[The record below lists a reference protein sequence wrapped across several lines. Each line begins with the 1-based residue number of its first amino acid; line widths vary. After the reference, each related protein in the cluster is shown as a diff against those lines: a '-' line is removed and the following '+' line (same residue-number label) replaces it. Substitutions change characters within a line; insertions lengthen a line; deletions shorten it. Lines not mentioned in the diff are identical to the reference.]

1 MIVGRIMPGFQ
12 IPQSRRKPGPTDPH
26 PRWPKDGSRLSRDLC
41 ITPEEGLRE
50 TDLESQLGSLD
61 SKVPRMCCC
70 GFFPSMTW
78 VALPSYAKVPLS
90 PGLRFWAGWGVTAK
104 NAPPLPLRPR
114 GRRGLG

>member
-90 PGLRFWAGWGVTAK
+90 RGMRGGWVPEVT
-104 NAPPLPLRPR
+104 PSMTTQR
-114 GRRGLG
+114 